1 MKSLPLIII
10 IVSLCAVFTIHAQPP
25 KLTVFAAASLT
36 DVLTEVGNAFSEQY
50 DVEMNFQFGASS
62 TLATQLIEGAEADLF
77 ISANLQQAQN
87 LVDAGLVEGNLV
99 TIARNRLVVIV
110 PADNPANI
118 QSLSDLA
125 REGVL
130 LAIAM
135 PDVPVRGYT
144 DQMVEAMRNDGEYG
158 QPFFDGFYANVVI
171 EGANVRQVV
180 TQVALGE
187 SDAGV
192 VYASDVTPDVVSD
205 LAVLDVPD
213 EFNVIAD
220 YPAVLLAGVAQSELA
235 QEFIAFLLSDD
246 GQDALENW
254 GFISVR
260 PQKSWG
266 WVQLCDANPTWCD
279 E

>member
-1 MKSLPLIII
+1 MKNFRLLFIII
-10 IVSLCAVFTIHAQPP
+10 SLFAVFTVSAQPP
-25 KLTVFAAASLT
+25 QLTIFAAASLT
-36 DVLTEVGNAFSEQY
+36 DVFTEVGDAFSVQY
-50 DVEMNFQFGASS
+50 DVEINFQFGASS
-62 TLATQLIEGAEADLF
+62 TLATQITEGAEADLF
-77 ISANLQQAQN
+77 ISANVRQAQN
-87 LVDAGLVEGNLV
+87 LLDAGLVDGNLV
-99 TIARNRLVVIV
+99 TIAQNRLVVII
-110 PADNPANI
+110 PADNPATI

-144 DQMVEAMRNDGEYG
+144 DQMLEAMRNDSDYG
-158 QPFFDGFYANVVI
+158 QSFFDGFYANVVI

-187 SDAGV
+187 ADAGV
-192 VYASDVTPDVVSD
+192 VYASDVTPDVVAD
-205 LAVLDVPD
+205 LTVLDVPD

-220 YPAVLLAGVAQSELA
+220 YPAVLLAASAQPELA

-266 WVQLCDANPTWCD
+266 WVQLCATNPAWC